1 MGSPTG
7 FARNPSPLQPQPY
20 NPGLAGGGGGLGN
33 SPPLS
38 TGIVGMPLGGG
49 YQQMSGGTNPM
60 AGSPGTPPPPPMMT
74 GGQGMP
80 MSGTP
85 PVTNTQ
91 SRYSQPAIQPQSP
104 MNSSVMGNALGR
116 FAGRL

>member
-20 NPGLAGGGGGLGN
+20 SPSSGYTPGGVGGLGN
-33 SPPLS
+33 AGGSG
-38 TGIVGMPLGGG
+38 GITPNLGG
-49 YQQMSGGTNPM
+49 P
-60 AGSPGTPPPPPMMT
+60 PGQATSTLMPATGMMRLPPPMMT